1 MAAWPRCAT
10 KATCDQMENGMKTND
25 VDDDDAAQEN
35 VAEKH
40 VYNASEWEYRYDLTA
55 NPAGIW
61 LERRE

>member
-1 MAAWPRCAT
+1 
-10 KATCDQMENGMKTND
+10 MENGMKTND